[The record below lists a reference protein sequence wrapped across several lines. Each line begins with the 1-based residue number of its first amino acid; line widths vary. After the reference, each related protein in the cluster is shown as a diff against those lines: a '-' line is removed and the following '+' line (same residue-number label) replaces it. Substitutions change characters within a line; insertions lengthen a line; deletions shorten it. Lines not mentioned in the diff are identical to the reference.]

1 MAGERSLLCCI
12 VVSFPKGF
20 PKTIF
25 LKKLKK
31 QKNKTKKGKE
41 KFYTRK
47 KHALVVCVF
56 SPMSTPISY
65 IVKFVVWLN
74 KSSYGIQS
82 EDSE

>member
-1 MAGERSLLCCI
+1 MLYC
-12 VVSFPKGF
+12 SFFSKRLSKNYF
-20 PKTIF
+20 S
-25 LKKLKK
+25 KKIKK
-31 QKNKTKKGKE
+31 NKKNKTKKGKE

-47 KHALVVCVF
+47 KHAFVVCVF

-74 KSSYGIQS
+74 KTSYEIQS

>member
-1 MAGERSLLCCI
+1 MYI
-12 VVSFPKGF
+12 VLY
-20 PKTIF
+20 F
-25 LKKLKK
+25 LFQRLSKNYFSKKIKE

-47 KHALVVCVF
+47 KHAFVVCVF